1 MILQIINIA
10 SGVVG
15 ASSLIKD
22 NVTHADT
29 HNALDAMRPY
39 EARIGVATAVFGLP
53 LGSSFP
59 QAIPALLLGL
69 ALGTLYFERIEFL
82 KKPITFL
89 LPYRQSLGLIAIAC
103 GLGSL
108 LFGCALPLVCRAPFG
123 I

>member
-15 ASSLIKD
+15 ASSYIKD
-22 NVTHADT
+22 TITHTAV
-29 HNALDAMRPY
+29 HGALDTIRPY
-39 EARIGVATAVFGLP
+39 ESRLGVFTAVF
-53 LGSSFP
+53 
-59 QAIPALLLGL
+59 
-69 ALGTLYFERIEFL
+69 
-82 KKPITFL
+82 
-89 LPYRQSLGLIAIAC
+89 GLIAIAC